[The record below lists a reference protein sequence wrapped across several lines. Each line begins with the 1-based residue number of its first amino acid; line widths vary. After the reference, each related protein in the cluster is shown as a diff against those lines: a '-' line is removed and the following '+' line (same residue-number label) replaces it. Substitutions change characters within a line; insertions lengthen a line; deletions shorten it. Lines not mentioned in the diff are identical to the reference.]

1 MNEKTK
7 TRANRTSV
15 TPASTNGDKF
25 SAPYKGFV
33 NFNPSQ
39 SQKEDFSEW
48 ADATDFWE
56 TLDSH
61 LRLGRKFGVTQ
72 DKDGKTF
79 CATLME
85 RDVTSPNAGLIATAR
100 ALRPDVAAWRLFFY
114 VGELFPKDWN
124 TIEGLSQSDR
134 WS

>member
-1 MNEKTK
+1 MSKSK
-7 TRANRTSV
+7 
-15 TPASTNGDKF
+15 PARSTISPAHTGGDRF
-25 SAPYKGFV
+25 NAAYKGFV

-39 SQKEDFSEW
+39 AQKEDFSQW

-56 TLDSH
+56 TLDTH
-61 LRLGRKFGVTQ
+61 LRLGRKFGVNM

-85 RDVTSPNAGLIATAR
+85 RDRESPNAGLIATAR
-100 ALRPDVAAWRLFFY
+100 ALRPDVAAWRLFYY
-114 VGELFPKDWN
+114 VGELFPEDWN
-124 TIEGLSQSDR
+124 EIGGNEQLDR